1 MMHYLVWWENYQG
14 EYRSLIVFAW
24 SRHQAHGL
32 VKAAYPKAK
41 RIRSRK
47 LRVPLSPNGN
57 LSEG

>member
-1 MMHYLVWWENYQG
+1 MNHYHVTWMNYRG

-24 SRHQAHGL
+24 SRHHAHEL

-41 RIRSRK
+41 RVRSRK